1 MLVKSKSMFELKNA
15 KDSSQGFQ
23 LLELMD
29 SMNHEQLVFCNDKET
44 GLKAI
49 IAIHDT
55 TLGPALGGTRMWH
68 YYNEADALLDV
79 LRLSR
84 GMTYKAAITGLNLGG
99 GKAVIIGDARKLKS
113 EALMRK
119 FGQFVNSLGGKYI
132 TAEDVGMSAED
143 MKFVKME
150 TDFVTGIPV
159 EMGGSGDPSP
169 VTAYGVYMG
178 IKASANFKWGSD
190 DLKDKTVVVQGVG
203 HVGENL
209 VKHLSEE
216 GAKVIINDINKDN
229 LKRVSELYNT
239 EIVDGDSVYEIDMD
253 IYSPCALG
261 ATINDNTIDKLKCA
275 IIAGAAN
282 NQLKDENKHAN
293 ILKEK
298 DILYA
303 PDFLINAGGLI
314 NVYSELN
321 NYDREK
327 SLEKTRKIF
336 DTTLEIFLKAEE
348 ENITTNAAALK
359 LAKERIQKAK
369 N

>member
-1 MLVKSKSMFELKNA
+1 MLVKSKSMFELKNP
-15 KDSSQGFQ
+15 KDLSQGFQ
-23 LLELMD
+23 VLELMD
-29 SMNHEQLVFCNDKET
+29 SMDHEQLVFCNDKET

-68 YYNEADALLDV
+68 YNNEADALVDV

-99 GKAVIIGDARKLKS
+99 GKAVIIGDAKKLKS

-216 GAKVIINDINKDN
+216 GVKVIINDINKDN

-239 EIVDGDSVYEIDMD
+239 EIVDGDSVYDIDMD

>member
-1 MLVKSKSMFELKNA
+1 MLEVKNVR
-15 KDSSQGFQ
+15 DSDEDFQ
-23 LLELMD
+23 VIEMMQLMD
-29 SMNHEQLVFCNDKET
+29 HEQLVFCNDKET

-55 TLGPALGGTRMWH
+55 TLGPALGGTRMWN
-68 YYNEADALLDV
+68 YDSDNDAIVDV

-84 GMTYKAAITGLNLGG
+84 GMTFKAAITGLSLGG
-99 GKAVIIGDARKLKS
+99 GKAVIIGDSSTQKT

-119 FGQFVNSLGGKYI
+119 FGEYVNSLGGKYI
-132 TAEDVGMSAED
+132 TAEDVGMNASD
-143 MKFVKME
+143 MVYVKKE

-169 VTAYGVYMG
+169 VTAFGVYMG
-178 IKASANFKWGSD
+178 MKAAAMYRWGSD
-190 DLKDKTVVVQGVG
+190 DLSSRKILVQGVG

-216 GAKVIINDINKDN
+216 GAKVFINDINQTN
-229 LKRVSELYNT
+229 LERDAELYNAQ
-239 EIVDGDSVYEIDMD
+239 IVEGNSIYDLDVD

-261 ATINDNTIDKLKCA
+261 ATINDITIDMFKCE

-282 NQLKDENKHAN
+282 NQLKDEEKHAK
-293 ILKEK
+293 LLQEK

-314 NVYSELN
+314 NVYSEIHG
-321 NYDREK
+321 YDREIA
-327 SLEKTRKIF
+327 LAKTRKIY
-336 DTTLEIFLKAEE
+336 DTTLEIFSKSEE
-348 ENITTNAAALK
+348 EKITTHQAAHR
-359 LAKERIQKAK
+359 LAMERIAQAK